1 MIQRIQSIYL
11 VLAGLFPAFTF
22 FVPVWA
28 FYGAKESFN
37 ISSVGYYPACLPEIV
52 GRHPYG
58 MAFFAIASIIAD
70 VTAIFTYKNR
80 KKQIKITNLAMASN
94 LMWYISFAAYIL
106 SVQSRTATSLH
117 FELGCL
123 FPVLAI
129 IVLYLAKRAIK
140 HDEALIRAAD
150 RIR

>member
-1 MIQRIQSIYL
+1 M
-11 VLAGLFPAFTF
+11 
-22 FVPVWA
+22 
-28 FYGAKESFN
+28 
-37 ISSVGYYPACLPEIV
+37 
-52 GRHPYG
+52 
-58 MAFFAIASIIAD
+58 
-70 VTAIFTYKNR
+70 FTYKNR

-123 FPVLAI
+123 FPILAI

>member
-52 GRHPYG
+52 ERHPYG
-58 MAFFAIASIIAD
+58 MAFFAIASIIVA

>member
-58 MAFFAIASIIAD
+58 MAFFAIASIIAA

-80 KKQIKITNLAMASN
+80 KKQIKITNLAMASKAELQQVCILN
-94 LMWYISFAAYIL
+94 WVAY
-106 SVQSRTATSLH
+106 
-117 FELGCL
+117 FL
-123 FPVLAI
+123 FSPL
-129 IVLYLAKRAIK
+129 LYFI
-140 HDEALIRAAD
+140 
-150 RIR
+150 

>member
-1 MIQRIQSIYL
+1 
-11 VLAGLFPAFTF
+11 
-22 FVPVWA
+22 
-28 FYGAKESFN
+28 
-37 ISSVGYYPACLPEIV
+37 
-52 GRHPYG
+52 
-58 MAFFAIASIIAD
+58 
-70 VTAIFTYKNR
+70 
-80 KKQIKITNLAMASN
+80 MASN

-140 HDEALIRAAD
+140 HDEA
-150 RIR
+150 